1 MMSRSGRGWGP
12 FSGGQLTTMVCVIV
26 AAVAFPVAASAV
38 TASKVFV
45 TDATSGTTAKVSTAG
60 AVSVAGSVTS
70 KLKGSTSGN
79 KAEVTNAQQLLTAEA
94 PLSASVTGTMLAL
107 AQSTEPVLNLSS
119 GHAIIVTSVT
129 LSAQGPTG
137 SGPFASLYVSSDSTC
152 ASSSTRDVGEVFF
165 PSGVNSTS
173 VLPFAAGVPVPDGV
187 QLCVLVSSVN
197 VVVSYDGYTVPAAAI
212 NTPIKKALVP
222 HTHP

>member
-1 MMSRSGRGWGP
+1 MSRSGRGWGP

-45 TDATSGTTAKVSTAG
+45 TDATSGSTAKVSTAG

-70 KLKGSTSGN
+70 KLQGSTSGN
-79 KAEVTNAQQLLTAEA
+79 KAEVTKAQQLLTAEA
-94 PLSASVTGTMLAL
+94 PLSATVTGTMLAL
-107 AQSTEPVLNLSS
+107 AQSTEPVLTLSS

-137 SGPFASLYVSSDSTC
+137 SGPFASLFVSSDSSC
-152 ASSSTRDVGEVFF
+152 ANSTRNVGEVFF

-212 NTPIKKALVP
+212 NTPIKKVLVP